1 MGEPDLGA
9 GFSFFQRLSVTSG
22 KEAILAQV
30 SSQTILSPLT
40 PQTRL
45 RLVPWSGK
53 NTGFGDRQPSQAAL
67 LAPLGKSLHLDEPQ
81 FPHLKMGQPGYGLRV
96 GLHLAQ
102 SLKGIAVH
110 CLLPTP
116 GLAPLE
122 PSSCGW
128 MREAVAKSHIP
139 KSFLSLSQ
147 LKCARGCASGR
158 YNDDAHCRN
167 KKAEVYRRGDLSQP
181 HSWCMALSQL
191 PRSPASHSL
200 PLPAHYPPERRD
212 SLEPTQG
219 LGQGSHILGVC
230 GGRK

>member
-9 GFSFFQRLSVTSG
+9 RFSFFQRLSVTSG

-30 SSQTILSPLT
+30 SSQTILSPFTL
-40 PQTRL
+40 QTRL

-81 FPHLKMGQPGYGLRV
+81 FPHLKMGQPGYGLRL

-102 SLKGIAVH
+102 SLKGTAVH

-116 GLAPLE
+116 GLAPPE

-147 LKCARGCASGR
+147 LECARGCASGR

-167 KKAEVYRRGDLSQP
+167 KKAEGTCPSHTAGAWLSLSS
-181 HSWCMALSQL
+181 HAL
-191 PRSPASHSL
+191 RSPASHSL